1 MSSSEEELKQPTE
14 SENVAASENLEHM
27 EEELMYAEDEIVK
40 EQDQLVEQL
49 AAAEKKAEEHWE
61 LLLRTRADMENLRKR
76 TEKDLENA
84 HKYGIEKFV
93 SEMLPVKDS
102 MELGIAAQDATV
114 ESLHEGMQLT
124 MNMFDTAFQKLGVV
138 EINPQNETF
147 DPELH
152 QAMTMQESDEVEPNT
167 VIMVMQKGYSLNG
180 RLVRPAMVVV
190 SKKPE

>member
-102 MELGIAAQDATV
+102 MELGIAAQEATV

-138 EINPQNETF
+138 EINPQNEAF

>member
-1 MSSSEEELKQPTE
+1 MSSGNEELKEAVETAEKGPLEEMEADMAFDEKDIVE
-14 SENVAASENLEHM
+14 SED
-27 EEELMYAEDEIVK
+27 ELLR
-40 EQDQLVEQL
+40 QLKD
-49 AAAEKKAEEHWE
+49 AEKKAEENWE
-61 LLLRTRADMENLRKR
+61 LLLRTKAEMENLRKR
-76 TEKDLENA
+76 TEKDLEKA

-102 MELGIAAQDATV
+102 MEMGLAAQDATV
-114 ESLHEGMQLT
+114 ESLHEGMELT
-124 MNMFDTAFQKLGVV
+124 TNMFNSALEKLGVK
-138 EINPQNETF
+138 EINPLNEAF

-167 VIMVMQKGYSLNG
+167 VLAVMQKGYLLNQ

>member
-1 MSSSEEELKQPTE
+1 MSSSEEELKQPSE

-138 EINPQNETF
+138 EINPQNEAF

>member
-14 SENVAASENLEHM
+14 SENVAASENLEQM

-138 EINPQNETF
+138 EVNPQNEAF

>member
-138 EINPQNETF
+138 EINPQNEAF

>member
-40 EQDQLVEQL
+40 EQDQQEEQL

-76 TEKDLENA
+76 TEKDEENA